1 MRAGQC
7 RPGASEKIGRMRR
20 VKAHQS
26 GRLYSLQSGWY
37 HGSYTAFA
45 PVLDGIV
52 AVWRGKGRFSFP
64 FFAAVVKPIANMKTD
79 ITNMKTDITN
89 MKTDITN
96 MKADITNMKS
106 DIVQLKGSV
115 KTIELKLEN
124 EIGRKI
130 SALFDARMD
139 ELRYRKENKETREK
153 VFELDMRVDNLEKAI
168 MPA

>member
-1 MRAGQC
+1 MEDAELRNILFSIQGSISGLQNDMSDVKNDIAG
-7 RPGASEKIGRMRR
+7 
-20 VKAHQS
+20 
-26 GRLYSLQSGWY
+26 
-37 HGSYTAFA
+37 
-45 PVLDGIV
+45 
-52 AVWRGKGRFSFP
+52 
-64 FFAAVVKPIANMKTD
+64 MKTD
-79 ITNMKTDITN
+79 IVNMKADITN

-96 MKADITNMKS
+96 MKADITNMKTDITNMKS

-124 EIGRKI
+124 EIDRKI

>member
-1 MRAGQC
+1 MEDAELRNILFSIQGSIAGFQNDM
-7 RPGASEKIGRMRR
+7 SD
-20 VKAHQS
+20 VKNDIADMK
-26 GRLYSLQSGWY
+26 
-37 HGSYTAFA
+37 T
-45 PVLDGIV
+45 D
-52 AVWRGKGRFSFP
+52 
-64 FFAAVVKPIANMKTD
+64 IANMKTD
-79 ITNMKTDITN
+79 ITNMKTDNTN
-89 MKTDITN
+89 MKADITN

>member
-1 MRAGQC
+1 MEDAELRNILFSIQGSIAGFQNDM
-7 RPGASEKIGRMRR
+7 SD
-20 VKAHQS
+20 VKN
-26 GRLYSLQSGWY
+26 
-37 HGSYTAFA
+37 
-45 PVLDGIV
+45 D
-52 AVWRGKGRFSFP
+52 
-64 FFAAVVKPIANMKTD
+64 IADMKTD
-79 ITNMKTDITN
+79 IANMKTDITN

-96 MKADITNMKS
+96 MKADITNMKADIANMKS

-124 EIGRKI
+124 EIDRKI
-130 SALFDARMD
+130 SALFDSRMD

>member
-1 MRAGQC
+1 MEDAELRNILFSIQGSIAGFQNDM
-7 RPGASEKIGRMRR
+7 SD
-20 VKAHQS
+20 VKNDIADMK
-26 GRLYSLQSGWY
+26 
-37 HGSYTAFA
+37 T
-45 PVLDGIV
+45 D
-52 AVWRGKGRFSFP
+52 
-64 FFAAVVKPIANMKTD
+64 IANMKTD

-96 MKADITNMKS
+96 MKADITNMKTDIANICLLYTSPSPRDRS

-124 EIGRKI
+124 EIDRKI

>member
-1 MRAGQC
+1 MEDAELRNILFSIQGSIAGFQNDM
-7 RPGASEKIGRMRR
+7 SD
-20 VKAHQS
+20 VKNDIADMK
-26 GRLYSLQSGWY
+26 
-37 HGSYTAFA
+37 T
-45 PVLDGIV
+45 D
-52 AVWRGKGRFSFP
+52 
-64 FFAAVVKPIANMKTD
+64 IANMKTD

-89 MKTDITN
+89 MKV
-96 MKADITNMKS
+96 DITNMKS

-124 EIGRKI
+124 EIDRKI

-139 ELRYRKENKETREK
+139 KLRYRKENKETREK

>member
-1 MRAGQC
+1 MEDAELRNILFSIQGSIAGFQNDM
-7 RPGASEKIGRMRR
+7 SD
-20 VKAHQS
+20 VKNDIADMK
-26 GRLYSLQSGWY
+26 
-37 HGSYTAFA
+37 T
-45 PVLDGIV
+45 D
-52 AVWRGKGRFSFP
+52 
-64 FFAAVVKPIANMKTD
+64 IANMKTD

-96 MKADITNMKS
+96 MKAEIKNMKA

-124 EIGRKI
+124 EIDRKI

>member
-1 MRAGQC
+1 MEDAELRNILFSIQGSIAGFQNDMSDVKNDIADMR
-7 RPGASEKIGRMRR
+7 
-20 VKAHQS
+20 
-26 GRLYSLQSGWY
+26 
-37 HGSYTAFA
+37 T
-45 PVLDGIV
+45 D
-52 AVWRGKGRFSFP
+52 
-64 FFAAVVKPIANMKTD
+64 IANMKTD
-79 ITNMKTDITN
+79 ITNMKADITNMKADITN
-89 MKTDITN
+89 MKT
-96 MKADITNMKS
+96 DITNMKS

-124 EIGRKI
+124 EIDRKI

>member
-1 MRAGQC
+1 MEDAELKNILFSIQGSIAGFQNDM
-7 RPGASEKIGRMRR
+7 SD
-20 VKAHQS
+20 VKNDIADMK
-26 GRLYSLQSGWY
+26 
-37 HGSYTAFA
+37 T
-45 PVLDGIV
+45 D
-52 AVWRGKGRFSFP
+52 
-64 FFAAVVKPIANMKTD
+64 IANMKT
-79 ITNMKTDITN
+79 
-89 MKTDITN
+89 
-96 MKADITNMKS
+96 DITNMKS

-124 EIGRKI
+124 EIDRKI

>member
-1 MRAGQC
+1 MEDAELRNILFSIQGSIAGFQNDMSDVKNDIADMR
-7 RPGASEKIGRMRR
+7 
-20 VKAHQS
+20 
-26 GRLYSLQSGWY
+26 
-37 HGSYTAFA
+37 
-45 PVLDGIV
+45 
-52 AVWRGKGRFSFP
+52 
-64 FFAAVVKPIANMKTD
+64 TD
-79 ITNMKTDITN
+79 IA
-89 MKTDITN
+89 N

-124 EIGRKI
+124 ELDRKI

>member
-1 MRAGQC
+1 MEDAELRNILFSIQGSIAGFQNDM
-7 RPGASEKIGRMRR
+7 SD
-20 VKAHQS
+20 VKNDIADMK
-26 GRLYSLQSGWY
+26 
-37 HGSYTAFA
+37 T
-45 PVLDGIV
+45 D
-52 AVWRGKGRFSFP
+52 
-64 FFAAVVKPIANMKTD
+64 IANMKT
-79 ITNMKTDITN
+79 
-89 MKTDITN
+89 
-96 MKADITNMKS
+96 DITNMKS

-115 KTIELKLEN
+115 KTKELKLEN

>member
-1 MRAGQC
+1 MEDAELRNILFSIQGSIAGFQNDM
-7 RPGASEKIGRMRR
+7 SD
-20 VKAHQS
+20 VKNDIADT
-26 GRLYSLQSGWY
+26 R
-37 HGSYTAFA
+37 T
-45 PVLDGIV
+45 D
-52 AVWRGKGRFSFP
+52 
-64 FFAAVVKPIANMKTD
+64 IANMKTDITNMKAD

-89 MKTDITN
+89 MKT
-96 MKADITNMKS
+96 DITNMKS

-124 EIGRKI
+124 EIDRKI
-130 SALFDARMD
+130 SALFDSRMD

>member
-1 MRAGQC
+1 MEDAELRNILFSIQGSIAGFQNDM
-7 RPGASEKIGRMRR
+7 SD
-20 VKAHQS
+20 VKNDIADMK
-26 GRLYSLQSGWY
+26 
-37 HGSYTAFA
+37 T
-45 PVLDGIV
+45 D
-52 AVWRGKGRFSFP
+52 
-64 FFAAVVKPIANMKTD
+64 IANMKTDITNMKAD

-89 MKTDITN
+89 MKT
-96 MKADITNMKS
+96 DITNMKS

-124 EIGRKI
+124 EIDRKI

>member
-1 MRAGQC
+1 MEDAELRNILFSIQGSIAGFQNDM
-7 RPGASEKIGRMRR
+7 SD
-20 VKAHQS
+20 VKN
-26 GRLYSLQSGWY
+26 
-37 HGSYTAFA
+37 
-45 PVLDGIV
+45 D
-52 AVWRGKGRFSFP
+52 
-64 FFAAVVKPIANMKTD
+64 IADMKTD
-79 ITNMKTDITN
+79 IANMKTDITN

-124 EIGRKI
+124 EIDRKI
-130 SALFDARMD
+130 SALFDAHMD

>member
-1 MRAGQC
+1 MEDAELRNILFSIQGSIAGFQNDM
-7 RPGASEKIGRMRR
+7 SD
-20 VKAHQS
+20 VKNDIADMK
-26 GRLYSLQSGWY
+26 
-37 HGSYTAFA
+37 T
-45 PVLDGIV
+45 D
-52 AVWRGKGRFSFP
+52 
-64 FFAAVVKPIANMKTD
+64 IANMKTD
-79 ITNMKTDITN
+79 ITNMKA
-89 MKTDITN
+89 DITN

-106 DIVQLKGSV
+106 DIVQLRGSV

-124 EIGRKI
+124 EIGRKR

>member
-1 MRAGQC
+1 MEDAELRNILFSIQGSIAGFQNDM
-7 RPGASEKIGRMRR
+7 SD
-20 VKAHQS
+20 VKNDIADMK
-26 GRLYSLQSGWY
+26 
-37 HGSYTAFA
+37 T
-45 PVLDGIV
+45 D
-52 AVWRGKGRFSFP
+52 
-64 FFAAVVKPIANMKTD
+64 IANMKTD

-89 MKTDITN
+89 MKAYITN

-106 DIVQLKGSV
+106 DIVQLRGSV

-130 SALFDARMD
+130 SALFDAHMD

>member
-1 MRAGQC
+1 MEDAELRNILFSIQGSIAGFQNDM
-7 RPGASEKIGRMRR
+7 SD
-20 VKAHQS
+20 VKNDIADMK
-26 GRLYSLQSGWY
+26 
-37 HGSYTAFA
+37 T
-45 PVLDGIV
+45 D
-52 AVWRGKGRFSFP
+52 
-64 FFAAVVKPIANMKTD
+64 IANMKTD
-79 ITNMKTDITN
+79 ITNMKADITN
-89 MKTDITN
+89 MKTHITN
-96 MKADITNMKS
+96 MKSDITNMKS

-124 EIGRKI
+124 EIDRKI

>member
-1 MRAGQC
+1 MEDAELRNILFSIQGSIAGFQNDM
-7 RPGASEKIGRMRR
+7 SD
-20 VKAHQS
+20 VKNDIADMK
-26 GRLYSLQSGWY
+26 
-37 HGSYTAFA
+37 T
-45 PVLDGIV
+45 D
-52 AVWRGKGRFSFP
+52 
-64 FFAAVVKPIANMKTD
+64 IANMKTD
-79 ITNMKTDITN
+79 ITNMKA
-89 MKTDITN
+89 DITN

-124 EIGRKI
+124 EIDRKI
-130 SALFDARMD
+130 SALFDAHMD

>member
-1 MRAGQC
+1 MEDAELRNILFSIQGSIAGFQNDM
-7 RPGASEKIGRMRR
+7 SD
-20 VKAHQS
+20 VKNDIADMK
-26 GRLYSLQSGWY
+26 
-37 HGSYTAFA
+37 T
-45 PVLDGIV
+45 D
-52 AVWRGKGRFSFP
+52 
-64 FFAAVVKPIANMKTD
+64 IANMKTD
-79 ITNMKTDITN
+79 ITNMKADITN
-89 MKTDITN
+89 MKTDISN

-124 EIGRKI
+124 EIDRKI

>member
-1 MRAGQC
+1 MEDAELRNILFSIQGSIAGFQNDM
-7 RPGASEKIGRMRR
+7 SD
-20 VKAHQS
+20 VKNDIADMK
-26 GRLYSLQSGWY
+26 
-37 HGSYTAFA
+37 T
-45 PVLDGIV
+45 D
-52 AVWRGKGRFSFP
+52 
-64 FFAAVVKPIANMKTD
+64 IANMKTD
-79 ITNMKTDITN
+79 ITNMKADITN

-124 EIGRKI
+124 EIDRKI

-153 VFELDMRVDNLEKAI
+153 VFELVMRVDNLEKAI

>member
-1 MRAGQC
+1 MEDAELRNILFSIQGSIAGFQNDM
-7 RPGASEKIGRMRR
+7 SD
-20 VKAHQS
+20 VKNDIA
-26 GRLYSLQSGWY
+26 YMK
-37 HGSYTAFA
+37 T
-45 PVLDGIV
+45 D
-52 AVWRGKGRFSFP
+52 
-64 FFAAVVKPIANMKTD
+64 IANMKTD

-89 MKTDITN
+89 IKADITN
-96 MKADITNMKS
+96 MKTDITNMKS

-124 EIGRKI
+124 EVDRKI

>member
-1 MRAGQC
+1 VEDAELRNILFSIQGSIAGFQNDMSDVKNDIADMR
-7 RPGASEKIGRMRR
+7 
-20 VKAHQS
+20 
-26 GRLYSLQSGWY
+26 
-37 HGSYTAFA
+37 T
-45 PVLDGIV
+45 D
-52 AVWRGKGRFSFP
+52 
-64 FFAAVVKPIANMKTD
+64 IANMKT
-79 ITNMKTDITN
+79 
-89 MKTDITN
+89 
-96 MKADITNMKS
+96 DITNMKS

-124 EIGRKI
+124 EIDRKI

>member
-1 MRAGQC
+1 MEDAELRNILFSIQGSIAGFQNDM
-7 RPGASEKIGRMRR
+7 SD
-20 VKAHQS
+20 VKNDIADMK
-26 GRLYSLQSGWY
+26 
-37 HGSYTAFA
+37 T
-45 PVLDGIV
+45 D
-52 AVWRGKGRFSFP
+52 
-64 FFAAVVKPIANMKTD
+64 IANMKTD
-79 ITNMKTDITN
+79 ITNMKADIAN

-124 EIGRKI
+124 EIDRKI

>member
-1 MRAGQC
+1 MEDAELRNILFSIQGSIAGFQNDMSDVKNDIADMR
-7 RPGASEKIGRMRR
+7 
-20 VKAHQS
+20 
-26 GRLYSLQSGWY
+26 
-37 HGSYTAFA
+37 T
-45 PVLDGIV
+45 D
-52 AVWRGKGRFSFP
+52 
-64 FFAAVVKPIANMKTD
+64 IANMKTD

-89 MKTDITN
+89 MKADITN

-124 EIGRKI
+124 EIDRKI
-130 SALFDARMD
+130 SALFDSRMD

>member
-1 MRAGQC
+1 MEDAELRNILFSIQGSIAGFQNDM
-7 RPGASEKIGRMRR
+7 SD
-20 VKAHQS
+20 VKNDIADMK
-26 GRLYSLQSGWY
+26 
-37 HGSYTAFA
+37 T
-45 PVLDGIV
+45 D
-52 AVWRGKGRFSFP
+52 
-64 FFAAVVKPIANMKTD
+64 IANMKTD
-79 ITNMKTDITN
+79 ITNMKTDIAN

-96 MKADITNMKS
+96 MKTDITNMKS

>member
-64 FFAAVVKPIANMKTD
+64 FFAAVVKPGAKQYPNYFSIRNGESGSCSGQD
-79 ITNMKTDITN
+79 LTNYAKNTCTIL
-89 MKTDITN
+89 
-96 MKADITNMKS
+96 KA
-106 DIVQLKGSV
+106 
-115 KTIELKLEN
+115 
-124 EIGRKI
+124 
-130 SALFDARMD
+130 
-139 ELRYRKENKETREK
+139 
-153 VFELDMRVDNLEKAI
+153 KAI
-168 MPA
+168 CALAASRWCPKTTPACCLSTAVWHPSKTGSLARNNRPATVLPHPYPGY

>member
-1 MRAGQC
+1 MEDAELRNILFSIQGSIAGFQNDM
-7 RPGASEKIGRMRR
+7 SD
-20 VKAHQS
+20 VKNDIADMK
-26 GRLYSLQSGWY
+26 
-37 HGSYTAFA
+37 TDIANMKT
-45 PVLDGIV
+45 D
-52 AVWRGKGRFSFP
+52 
-64 FFAAVVKPIANMKTD
+64 IANMKTD
-79 ITNMKTDITN
+79 ITNMKADITN
-89 MKTDITN
+89 MKT
-96 MKADITNMKS
+96 DITNMKS

-124 EIGRKI
+124 EIDRKI

>member
-1 MRAGQC
+1 MEDAELRNILFSIQGSIAGFQNDM
-7 RPGASEKIGRMRR
+7 SD
-20 VKAHQS
+20 VKN
-26 GRLYSLQSGWY
+26 
-37 HGSYTAFA
+37 
-45 PVLDGIV
+45 D
-52 AVWRGKGRFSFP
+52 
-64 FFAAVVKPIANMKTD
+64 IADMKTDITNMKTD

-89 MKTDITN
+89 MKADITN

-124 EIGRKI
+124 EIDRKI
-130 SALFDARMD
+130 SDLFDARMD

>member
-1 MRAGQC
+1 MEDAELRNILFSIQGSIAGFQNDM
-7 RPGASEKIGRMRR
+7 SD
-20 VKAHQS
+20 VKNDIADMK
-26 GRLYSLQSGWY
+26 
-37 HGSYTAFA
+37 T
-45 PVLDGIV
+45 D
-52 AVWRGKGRFSFP
+52 
-64 FFAAVVKPIANMKTD
+64 IANMKTD

-89 MKTDITN
+89 IKADITN
-96 MKADITNMKS
+96 MKTDITNMKS

-124 EIGRKI
+124 EIDRKI